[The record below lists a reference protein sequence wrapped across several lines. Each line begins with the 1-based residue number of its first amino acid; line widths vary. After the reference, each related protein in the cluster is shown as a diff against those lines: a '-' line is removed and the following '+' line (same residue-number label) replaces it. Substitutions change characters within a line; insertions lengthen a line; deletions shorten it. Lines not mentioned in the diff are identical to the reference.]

1 MLRHHSGSISRL
13 ILRHT
18 KTASPLLERLTKMAG
33 TDIEKKSLE
42 AHVELCAERYSN
54 LDTKLCSLEE
64 RMDKV
69 EDHLVDIKNTLSTN
83 DASQYKTL
91 VTIGTT
97 IIGVLITG
105 LITLGVHI
113 ATK

>member
-1 MLRHHSGSISRL
+1 M
-13 ILRHT
+13 
-18 KTASPLLERLTKMAG
+18 AS

-42 AHVELCAERYSN
+42 AHVELCAERYDS
-54 LDTKLCSLEE
+54 LETKLDNLEG
-64 RMDKV
+64 RMDQV
-69 EDHLVDIKNTLSTN
+69 ETHLLDIKTTLAVN

-91 VTIGTT
+91 IAIGTT

-105 LITLGVHI
+105 LITLGVHL

>member
-1 MLRHHSGSISRL
+1 
-13 ILRHT
+13 
-18 KTASPLLERLTKMAG
+18 MAG
-33 TDIEKKSLE
+33 TNIEKKSLE
-42 AHVELCAERYSN
+42 AHVELCAERYNS
-54 LDTKLCSLEE
+54 LDTKLNNLEA

-69 EDHLVDIKNTLSTN
+69 EDHLVDIKTALSN
-83 DASQYKTL
+83 QDSSQYKTL